1 MHSMMRRGV
10 RILFAF
16 VLISAICISA
26 NTNISYGEIKT
37 ITLNAAGGTFKDTGE
52 EIKEY
57 DVSFTD
63 DTGMM
68 ETADFPE
75 PGREGYAF
83 LGWAYSMD
91 TDMLVSSV
99 SSDTEEL
106 YAFWKKNNDPKPY
119 GCKISYF
126 DKVSD
131 TEIANFSVTI
141 GGGISLTLPSSYD
154 REKGIKLEGY
164 YPDGSSFEKDITVFE
179 DGVWYCS
186 VESESIDKTEKQTY
200 IISVVERDDALRTID
215 SEGIV
220 VIQMADL
227 DSVDESGYP
236 TRMIA
241 IPVRISD
248 AVSQNGAELELPYGV
263 LDKNWEIDLCWEMQF
278 EGAGINVGDGY
289 SMVGKKDISA
299 DLRNS
304 LQKKYVFRDSDGT
317 EHDFVLNFTESD
329 GSSTE
334 LNDLAFLF
342 WDGES

>member
-75 PGREGYAF
+75 PEREGYAF

-119 GCKISYF
+119 GCRISYF

-131 TEIANFSVTI
+131 TEIVNFGVTI
-141 GGGISLTLPSSYD
+141 GGGITFTLPSSYD
-154 REKGIKLEGY
+154 REKG
-164 YPDGSSFEKDITVFE
+164 SNSKDI
-179 DGVWYCS
+179 
-186 VESESIDKTEKQTY
+186 ILTETHLK
-200 IISVVERDDALRTID
+200 
-215 SEGIV
+215 
-220 VIQMADL
+220 
-227 DSVDESGYP
+227 
-236 TRMIA
+236 
-241 IPVRISD
+241 RIS
-248 AVSQNGAELELPYGV
+248 QYL
-263 LDKNWEIDLCWEMQF
+263 K
-278 EGAGINVGDGY
+278 
-289 SMVGKKDISA
+289 MVC
-299 DLRNS
+299 
-304 LQKKYVFRDSDGT
+304 GT
-317 EHDFVLNFTESD
+317 VQ
-329 GSSTE
+329 
-334 LNDLAFLF
+334 
-342 WDGES
+342 

>member
-75 PGREGYAF
+75 PEREGYAF

-119 GCKISYF
+119 GCRISYF

-131 TEIANFSVTI
+131 TEIVNFGVTI
-141 GGGISLTLPSSYD
+141 GGGITFTLPSSYD

-215 SEGIV
+215 FEGIV
-220 VIQMADL
+220 GIQLADPE
-227 DSVDESGYP
+227 SVDESGYP
-236 TRMIA
+236 TRMIV
-241 IPVRISD
+241 IPVMISE
-248 AVSQNGAELELPYGV
+248 AVSENGAEVELPYGV
-263 LDKNWEIDLCWEMQF
+263 LDKGWKVNIFWELNF

-299 DLRNS
+299 E
-304 LQKKYVFRDSDGT
+304 T
-317 EHDFVLNFTESD
+317 
-329 GSSTE
+329 
-334 LNDLAFLF
+334 
-342 WDGES
+342 